1 MRLRMPTS
9 SPDLKR
15 DYRVPRDPISSTCPR
30 PQARGLALFR
40 TRLRQAER
48 ADDDHLPG
56 CELHVSVPNPLG
68 MRSLV
73 RAISAMRS
81 LTAETATNYNRV
93 LLPLTCFYQHSSR
106 RRFLA

>member
-1 MRLRMPTS
+1 M
-9 SPDLKR
+9 
-15 DYRVPRDPISSTCPR
+15 
-30 PQARGLALFR
+30 
-40 TRLRQAER
+40 
-48 ADDDHLPG
+48 
-56 CELHVSVPNPLG
+56 PNPLG

-81 LTAETATNYNRV
+81 LSAEIATNYNRV

>member
-1 MRLRMPTS
+1 
-9 SPDLKR
+9 
-15 DYRVPRDPISSTCPR
+15 
-30 PQARGLALFR
+30 
-40 TRLRQAER
+40 
-48 ADDDHLPG
+48 
-56 CELHVSVPNPLG
+56 

-93 LLPLTCFYQHSSR
+93 LLPLACFYQHSSR

>member
-1 MRLRMPTS
+1 MPTS

-56 CELHVSVPNPLG
+56 WEL
-68 MRSLV
+68 
-73 RAISAMRS
+73 
-81 LTAETATNYNRV
+81 
-93 LLPLTCFYQHSSR
+93 
-106 RRFLA
+106 